1 MPAMTLSLMSR
12 RRLLGGLGALV
23 AGSALPQGAR
33 AAGPAIHVV
42 KDPDCG
48 CCGAWIEIL
57 QQDGFAVTTDHM
69 DPDALRAL
77 KRASGIPDPMVSC
90 HTARVDGYVIEGHV
104 PAADIRRLLA
114 ERPDAVGL
122 SVPGMPYGSPGMGPE
137 NERDAYDVYLIL
149 RNGRIRVFTHY
160 EAA

>member
-1 MPAMTLSLMSR
+1 MPLPLFSR
-12 RRLLGGLGALV
+12 RRLLAGFGALV
-23 AGSALPQGAR
+23 AASALPRTAP
-33 AAGPAIHVV
+33 AAAPAIHVV

-57 QQDGFAVTTDHM
+57 QQDGFAVTTEHM
-69 DPDALRAL
+69 GPDALRAL
-77 KRASGIPDPMVSC
+77 KRASGVPDPLVSC
-90 HTARVDGYVIEGHV
+90 HTARVGSYVIEGHV

-137 NERDAYDVYLIL
+137 DERDAYDVYLIL
-149 RNGRIRVFTHY
+149 RHGRIRVFTHY
-160 EAA
+160 KAA